1 MLSEWY
7 RRRSDIMGVKQ
18 VVKGNFATAVAAKL
32 ARVDVVPAY
41 PITPSTLFPEQIS
54 QYVANGEMDV
64 ELLLTESEHSAMS
77 AAIGASAAGARVAT
91 ATGSQGLKL
100 MSEMLFIASGM
111 RLPIVAAIGNRAL
124 SAPINIWAD
133 HSDTMAERDSGW
145 MQFYA
150 GNNQN
155 ALDLMLMAFKI
166 AEDHRVL
173 LPAMVGLDAFVLT
186 HTMEGVDVPLQ
197 EEVDDF
203 LPKYEPLYK
212 LDIENPMTFGSFGTP
227 AHYMEFKYQQWEAM
241 DRARDVID
249 EVFAQF
255 EKKFGR
261 KYEKVSEYMTDDAD
275 IIFITMGSVSGT
287 ARAAVDKLR
296 EKGIKAGAARITVFR
311 PFPHKRIREIA
322 KKAKVLAILDR
333 AVSFGMS
340 GPVFADVSG
349 SLINESE
356 RPMLMNF
363 IIGLGGRDI
372 TFTDFFDMAEKAKR
386 AISDGRPE
394 KEVNWVNLRT
404 DLLEG
409 GA

>member
-1 MLSEWY
+1 
-7 RRRSDIMGVKQ
+7 MGVKQ
-18 VVKGNFATAVAAKL
+18 VVKGNFATAIAAKL

-54 QYVANGEMDV
+54 EYVANGEMDT

-91 ATGSQGLKL
+91 ATASQGLKL

-133 HSDTMAERDSGW
+133 HSDSMAERDSGW

-150 GNNQN
+150 ENNQN

-186 HTMEGVDVPLQ
+186 HTMEGVDIPLQ
-197 EEVDDF
+197 EEVDEF
-203 LPKYEPLYK
+203 LPPYK
-212 LDIENPMTFGSFGTP
+212 PIYSLDVSNPMTFGSFGTP

-241 DRARDVID
+241 ENARKVID
-249 EVFAQF
+249 EVFTEF
-255 EKKFGR
+255 EDKFGR
-261 KYEKVSEYMTDDAD
+261 KYEKVSEYRTDDAE
-275 IIFITMGSVSGT
+275 IIFFTMGSVSGT

-296 EKGIKAGAARITVFR
+296 ENGIKAGTAKITVFR
-311 PFPHKRIREIA
+311 PFPVYRIREIA
-322 KKAKVLAILDR
+322 KKAKVLAVLDR
-333 AVSFGMS
+333 ALSFGMA
-340 GPVFADVSG
+340 GPVYSDVSG
-349 SLINESE
+349 ALINEKD
-356 RPMLMNF
+356 RPMLMDF
-363 IIGLGGRDI
+363 IVGLGGRDI
-372 TFTDFFDMAEKAKR
+372 TFDDFYHMADIARDALEKGKV
-386 AISDGRPE
+386 E
-394 KEVNWVNLRT
+394 QVVNWVNLRT
-404 DLLEG
+404 ELTG
-409 GA
+409 GE

>member
-1 MLSEWY
+1 
-7 RRRSDIMGVKQ
+7 MGEKQ

-54 QYVANGEMDV
+54 QYVANGEMDA

-91 ATGSQGLKL
+91 ATASQGLKL

-150 GNNQN
+150 ETNQN

-197 EEVDDF
+197 EEVDEF
-203 LPKYEPLYK
+203 LPPYKPKYT
-212 LDIENPMTFGSFGTP
+212 LDVRNPMTFGAFGTP
-227 AHYMEFKYQQWEAM
+227 AHYPEFRYQQWDAM
-241 DRARDVID
+241 WKATEVID
-249 EVFAQF
+249 EVFAEF

-275 IIFITMGSVSGT
+275 IILVTMGSTSGT
-287 ARAAVDKLR
+287 ARAAVRRLR
-296 EKGIKAGAARITVFR
+296 ERGIKVGTAKITVFR
-311 PFPHKRIREIA
+311 PFPFEHIKRLA
-322 KKAKVLAILDR
+322 AKAKVLAVFDR
-333 AVSFGMS
+333 AVSQGSS
-340 GPVFADVSG
+340 GPLFADISG
-349 SLINESE
+349 ALINEKE
-356 RPMLMNF
+356 RPILLNF

-372 TFTDFFDMAEKAKR
+372 TFSDFDDIVDVSMKAMEKGEAGWP
-386 AISDGRPE
+386 IH
-394 KEVNWVNLRT
+394 WVNLRT
-404 DLLEG
+404 DLLG
-409 GA
+409 GGE

>member
-1 MLSEWY
+1 MHW
-7 RRRSDIMGVKQ
+7 RWCPRRSDKMGVKQ

-54 QYVANGEMDV
+54 QYVANGEMDA

-77 AAIGASAAGARVAT
+77 AAIGGSAAGARVAT
-91 ATGSQGLKL
+91 ATASQGLKL

-124 SAPINIWAD
+124 SGPINIWAD

-145 MQFYA
+145 LQFYA
-150 GNNQN
+150 ENNQ
-155 ALDLMLMAFKI
+155 ASLDLMLMAFKI

-197 EEVDDF
+197 EEVDEF
-203 LPKYEPLYK
+203 LPKYEPIYT
-212 LDIENPMTFGSFGTP
+212 LDINNPMTFGSFGTP
-227 AHYMEFKYQQWEAM
+227 AHYTEFKYQQWEAM
-241 DRARDVID
+241 NNAKEVID
-249 EVFAQF
+249 EVFAEF

-261 KYEKVSEYMTDDAD
+261 KYEKVREYKTDDAD
-275 IIFITMGSVSGT
+275 IIFVTMGSVSGT
-287 ARAAVDKLR
+287 ARAAVDRLR
-296 EKGIKAGAARITVFR
+296 EKGMAAGVAEIVVFR
-311 PFPHKRIREIA
+311 PFPFDRIKEIA
-322 KKAKVLAILDR
+322 KKAKLLAVFDR
-333 AVSFGMS
+333 AVSQGFA
-340 GPVFADVSG
+340 GPVFGDMSG
-349 SLINESE
+349 ALANVGN
-356 RPMLMNF
+356 RPLLMDF

-372 TFTDFFDMAEKAKR
+372 TFADFDEMAEKAKK
-386 AISDGRPE
+386 ALDAGKVE
-394 KEVNWVNLRT
+394 QEVNWVNLRT
-404 DLLEG
+404 ELLG

>member
-1 MLSEWY
+1 
-7 RRRSDIMGVKQ
+7 MGVKQ

-54 QYVANGEMDV
+54 QYVANGEMDA

-77 AAIGASAAGARVAT
+77 AAIGASASGARVAT
-91 ATGSQGLKL
+91 STASQGLKL

-111 RLPIVAAIGNRAL
+111 RLPIVVAVGNRAL
-124 SAPINIWAD
+124 SAPINIWCD

-150 GNNQN
+150 ESNQA

-203 LPKYEPLYK
+203 LPPYK
-212 LDIENPMTFGSFGTP
+212 PVYTLNVNNPMTFGSFGTP

-241 DRARDVID
+241 KSARKVID
-249 EVFAQF
+249 EVFADF
-255 EKKFGR
+255 ERKFGR
-261 KYEKVSEYMTDDAD
+261 KYEKVSEYRTDDAE

-287 ARAAVDKLR
+287 ARAAVDRLR
-296 EKGIKAGAARITVFR
+296 ERGIKAGAAKIVVFR
-311 PFPHKRIREIA
+311 PFPLERIKDIA
-322 KKAKVLAILDR
+322 KKAEVLAVLDR
-333 AVSFGMS
+333 AVSFGIS
-340 GPVFADVSG
+340 GPVFTDIAG
-349 SLINESE
+349 ALTNEE
-356 RPMLMNF
+356 EKPMLLDF

-372 TFTDFFDMAEKAKR
+372 TFRDFFEMAEIAKKTMKAGKVDDPVHW
-386 AISDGRPE
+386 I
-394 KEVNWVNLRT
+394 NLRKE
-404 DLLEG
+404 LLEG

>member
-1 MLSEWY
+1 
-7 RRRSDIMGVKQ
+7 MGVKQ

-54 QYVANGEMDV
+54 QYVANGEMDA

-91 ATGSQGLKL
+91 ATASQGLKL

-150 GNNQN
+150 ENNQG

-203 LPKYEPLYK
+203 LPKYEPVYT
-212 LDIENPMTFGSFGTP
+212 LDVKNPMTFGSFGTP
-227 AHYMEFKYQQWEAM
+227 AHYTEFKYQQWEAM
-241 DRARDVID
+241 ENSREVID

-261 KYEKVSEYMTDDAD
+261 KYEKVSEYRTDDAE
-275 IIFITMGSVSGT
+275 IIFVTMGSVSGT

-296 EKGIKAGAARITVFR
+296 ERGVKAGMAKITVFR
-311 PFPHKRIREIA
+311 PFPFDRIKEIA
-322 KKAKVLAILDR
+322 KKAKVLAVLDR
-333 AVSFGMS
+333 ALSFGMA
-340 GPVFADVSG
+340 GPVYSDVSG
-349 SLINESE
+349 ALVNEKE

-372 TFTDFFDMAEKAKR
+372 TFDDFYRIADIAGDALKKGKVEQVVHW
-386 AISDGRPE
+386 I
-394 KEVNWVNLRT
+394 NLRT
-404 DLLEG
+404 ELLG
-409 GA
+409 GE

>member
-1 MLSEWY
+1 MKWY

-18 VVKGNFATAVAAKL
+18 VVKGNFATAIAARL

-54 QYVANGEMDV
+54 EYVANGEMDT

-91 ATGSQGLKL
+91 ATASQGLKL

-133 HSDTMAERDSGW
+133 HSDSMAERDSGW

-150 GNNQN
+150 ENNQN

-186 HTMEGVDVPLQ
+186 HTMEGVDIPLQ
-197 EEVDDF
+197 EEVDEF
-203 LPKYEPLYK
+203 LPPYK
-212 LDIENPMTFGSFGTP
+212 PIYTLDVDNPMTFGSFGTP
-227 AHYMEFKYQQWEAM
+227 AHYTEFKYQQWEAM
-241 DRARDVID
+241 ENSRKVID
-249 EVFAQF
+249 EVFTEF
-255 EKKFGR
+255 EDKFGR
-261 KYEKVSEYMTDDAD
+261 KYEKVSEYRTDDAD

-287 ARAAVDKLR
+287 ARTAVDKLR
-296 EKGIKAGAARITVFR
+296 ERGIKAGTAKITVFR
-311 PFPHKRIREIA
+311 PFPACRIREIA
-322 KKAKVLAILDR
+322 KKAKVLAVLDR
-333 AVSFGMS
+333 ALSFGMA
-340 GPVFADVSG
+340 GPVYSDVSG
-349 SLINESE
+349 ALINEKD
-356 RPMLMNF
+356 RPMLMDF
-363 IIGLGGRDI
+363 IVGLGGRDI
-372 TFTDFFDMAEKAKR
+372 TFDDFYHMADIARDALEKGKV
-386 AISDGRPE
+386 E
-394 KEVNWVNLRT
+394 QVVNWVNLRT
-404 DLLEG
+404 ELTG
-409 GA
+409 GE

>member
-1 MLSEWY
+1 
-7 RRRSDIMGVKQ
+7 MGVKQ
-18 VVKGNFATAVAAKL
+18 VVKGNFATAIAAKL

-54 QYVANGEMDV
+54 EYVANGEMDT

-91 ATGSQGLKL
+91 ATASQGLKL

-133 HSDTMAERDSGW
+133 HSDSMAERDSGW

-150 GNNQN
+150 ENNQN

-186 HTMEGVDVPLQ
+186 HTMEGVDIPLQ
-197 EEVDDF
+197 EEVDEF
-203 LPKYEPLYK
+203 LPPYK
-212 LDIENPMTFGSFGTP
+212 PIYTLDVSNPMTFGSFGTP

-241 DRARDVID
+241 ENARKVID
-249 EVFAQF
+249 EVFTEF
-255 EKKFGR
+255 EDKFGR
-261 KYEKVSEYMTDDAD
+261 KYEKVSEYRTDDAE
-275 IIFITMGSVSGT
+275 IIFFTMGSVSGT

-296 EKGIKAGAARITVFR
+296 EKGIKAGTAKITVFR
-311 PFPHKRIREIA
+311 PFPVYRIREIA
-322 KKAKVLAILDR
+322 KKAKVLAVLDR
-333 AVSFGMS
+333 ALSFGMA
-340 GPVFADVSG
+340 GPVYSDVSG
-349 SLINESE
+349 ALINEKD
-356 RPMLMNF
+356 RPMLMDF
-363 IIGLGGRDI
+363 IVGLGGRDI
-372 TFTDFFDMAEKAKR
+372 TFDDFYHMADIARDALEKGKV
-386 AISDGRPE
+386 E
-394 KEVNWVNLRT
+394 QVVNWVNLRT
-404 DLLEG
+404 ELTG
-409 GA
+409 GE

>member
-1 MLSEWY
+1 
-7 RRRSDIMGVKQ
+7 MGVKQ

-54 QYVANGEMDV
+54 QYVADGEMDA

-91 ATGSQGLKL
+91 STASQGLKL

-111 RLPIVAAIGNRAL
+111 RLPIVVAVGNRAL

-150 GNNQN
+150 ENNQA

-166 AEDHRVL
+166 AEDHRVM

-197 EEVDDF
+197 EEVDEF
-203 LPKYEPLYK
+203 LPPYK
-212 LDIENPMTFGSFGTP
+212 PIYTLDPEKPMTFGSFGTP
-227 AHYMEFKYQQWEAM
+227 AHYMEFKYRQWEAIKN
-241 DRARDVID
+241 AREVID
-249 EVFAQF
+249 EVFAEF
-255 EKKFGR
+255 ERKFGR
-261 KYEKVSEYMTDDAD
+261 KYEKVSEYMTEDAH
-275 IIFITMGSVSGT
+275 IIFLTMGSVSGT

-296 EKGIKAGAARITVFR
+296 ERGIKAGVAKITVFR
-311 PFPHKRIREIA
+311 PFPFERIREVA
-322 KKAKVLAILDR
+322 KKAKVLAVLDR
-333 AVSFGMS
+333 AVSYGFA
-340 GPVFADVSG
+340 GPVFGDVSG
-349 SLINESE
+349 ALANEKE

-372 TFTDFFDMAEKAKR
+372 TFSDFDEMAGISMKALESGKVEEPVHW
-386 AISDGRPE
+386 I
-394 KEVNWVNLRT
+394 NLRKE
-404 DLLEG
+404 LLER

>member
-1 MLSEWY
+1 
-7 RRRSDIMGVKQ
+7 MGEKQ

-54 QYVANGEMDV
+54 QYVANGEMDT

-91 ATGSQGLKL
+91 STASQGLKL

-124 SAPINIWAD
+124 SGPINIWAD

-145 MQFYA
+145 LQFYA
-150 GNNQN
+150 ETNQN
-155 ALDLMLMAFKI
+155 ALDLMLMAFRV

-197 EEVDDF
+197 KEVDDF
-203 LPKYEPLYK
+203 LPSYK
-212 LDIENPMTFGSFGTP
+212 PKFTLDVNNPMTFGAFGTP
-227 AHYMEFKYQQWEAM
+227 AHYTEFKYQQWDAM
-241 DRARDVID
+241 WKATDVID
-249 EVFAQF
+249 EAFAEF

-275 IIFITMGSVSGT
+275 IIFVTMGATSGT
-287 ARAAVDKLR
+287 ARAAVRRLR
-296 EKGIKAGAARITVFR
+296 EKGIKVGTAKITVFR
-311 PFPHKRIREIA
+311 PFPFEHIKRLA
-322 KKAKVLAILDR
+322 SKAKVLAIFDR
-333 AVSFGMS
+333 AVSQGFG

-349 SLINESE
+349 ALANYKE
-356 RPMLMNF
+356 RPLLLNF

-372 TFTDFFDMAEKAKR
+372 TFGDFDYIAEESRKAL
-386 AISDGRPE
+386 DTG
-394 KEVNWVNLRT
+394 EVGWPVHWVNLKT
-404 DLLEG
+404 ELLEG
-409 GA
+409 GE

>member
-1 MLSEWY
+1 
-7 RRRSDIMGVKQ
+7 MGVKQ

-54 QYVANGEMDV
+54 QYVANGEMDA

-91 ATGSQGLKL
+91 ATASQGLKL

-150 GNNQN
+150 ENNQG

-203 LPKYEPLYK
+203 LPKYEPVYT
-212 LDIENPMTFGSFGTP
+212 LDVKNPMTFGSFGTP
-227 AHYMEFKYQQWEAM
+227 AHYTEFKYQQWEAM
-241 DRARDVID
+241 ENSREVID

-255 EKKFGR
+255 EQKFGR
-261 KYEKVSEYMTDDAD
+261 KYEKVSEYRTDDAE
-275 IIFITMGSVSGT
+275 IILITMGSVSGT

-296 EKGIKAGAARITVFR
+296 EKGVKAGMAKITVFR
-311 PFPHKRIREIA
+311 PFPFDRIKEIA
-322 KKAKVLAILDR
+322 KKAKVLAVLDR
-333 AVSFGMS
+333 ALSFGMA
-340 GPVFADVSG
+340 GPVYSDVSG
-349 SLINESE
+349 ALVNEKE

-372 TFTDFFDMAEKAKR
+372 TFDDFYRIADIAGDALKKGKVEQVVHW
-386 AISDGRPE
+386 I
-394 KEVNWVNLRT
+394 NLRT
-404 DLLEG
+404 ELLG
-409 GA
+409 GE

>member
-1 MLSEWY
+1 
-7 RRRSDIMGVKQ
+7 MGDKQ

-54 QYVANGEMDV
+54 QYVANGEMDA

-91 ATGSQGLKL
+91 STASQGLKL
-100 MSEMLFIASGM
+100 MSEMLFIASAM

-124 SAPINIWAD
+124 SGPINIWAD

-150 GNNQN
+150 ENNQN
-155 ALDLMLMAFKI
+155 ALDLMLMAFKV

-203 LPKYEPLYK
+203 LPPYRPKFT
-212 LDIENPMTFGSFGTP
+212 LDVNNPMTFGAFGTP
-227 AHYMEFKYQQWEAM
+227 AHYPEFKYQQWDAM
-241 DRARDVID
+241 WNATEVIN
-249 EVFAQF
+249 EVFEDF
-255 EKKFGR
+255 EKRFGR

-275 IIFITMGSVSGT
+275 IIFITMGSMSGT
-287 ARAAVDKLR
+287 ARAAVNRLR
-296 EKGIKAGAARITVFR
+296 EKGIKAGVAKITVFR
-311 PFPHKRIREIA
+311 PFPFEHIKRIA
-322 KKAKVLAILDR
+322 SKAKVLAVFDR
-333 AVSFGMS
+333 AVSQGYG
-340 GPVFADVSG
+340 GPVFAEVSG
-349 SLINESE
+349 ALINEKE
-356 RPMLMNF
+356 RPMILNF

-372 TFTDFFDMAEKAKR
+372 TFSDFDHVAEESMKALESGE
-386 AISDGRPE
+386 AGWP
-394 KEVNWVNLRT
+394 VHWVNLKT
-404 DLLEG
+404 DILG
-409 GA
+409 GE